1 MFKEL
6 LAESLTIAENNLIR
20 STNSSRTGKIRQK
33 PQICNIYYKP
43 IKYNLKFLLW
53 CEKIKFKR
61 GKVTT
66 YEN

>member
-20 STNSSRTGKIRQK
+20 STNSSRTEKIRQK

-43 IKYNLKFLLW
+43 IKYDLKFLL
-53 CEKIKFKR
+53 
-61 GKVTT
+61 
-66 YEN
+66 